1 MHMMNYIPKKA
12 KEIIDYHIKIIE
24 SSLPNFLESY
34 YIYGSISLGAF
45 DSTFSDIDFI
55 AVIKRKVNEEDI
67 NTLKKIHADMQ
78 RKYHKTILDGMYVF
92 NNDIESLN
100 KIKSSCL
107 RFNDGKFQGFKSFDR
122 NSIDAY
128 QLKKYGITI
137 KGQAIKNLNYGIN
150 FDILIDEMRNNLNT
164 YWINWIN
171 DCRKL
176 TPMKYIGL
184 FVSLNIIEWGVLGVS
199 RLYYTFKERDITSKI
214 GAGEYALQNLPERW
228 HKIINES
235 MRLRKG
241 NKKSYYNSIF
251 ERRNDALTYINYIIQ
266 ESNELFNEKK

>member
-1 MHMMNYIPKKA
+1 
-12 KEIIDYHIKIIE
+12 
-24 SSLPNFLESY
+24 
-34 YIYGSISLGAF
+34 
-45 DSTFSDIDFI
+45 
-55 AVIKRKVNEEDI
+55 
-67 NTLKKIHADMQ
+67 
-78 RKYHKTILDGMYVF
+78 
-92 NNDIESLN
+92 
-100 KIKSSCL
+100 L

-137 KGQAIKNLNYGIN
+137 KGQVIRDFNYEVN

-176 TPMKYIGL
+176 TSMKYIGL
-184 FVSLNIIEWGVLGVS
+184 FVSLNMIEWGVLGIS

-214 GAGEYALQNLPERW
+214 GAGEYALQNVPERW

-235 MRLRKG
+235 M
-241 NKKSYYNSIF
+241 
-251 ERRNDALTYINYIIQ
+251 
-266 ESNELFNEKK
+266 